1 MPETLLRLSAKVVI
15 HDENGRCLLLKRSMR
30 SKGNPGKWDFP
41 GGKIDAGE
49 SLEVGLLREIREET
63 GLAVSLGHL
72 LGAAES
78 ESPTARVVYM
88 ILEGRLASGAIHLSD
103 EHDDYVW
110 VERKDLAAM
119 DLASQFHRFAADYA
133 RATEEA

>member
-1 MPETLLRLSAKVVI
+1 MPETPLRLSAKVVI
-15 HDENGRCLLLKRSMR
+15 HDENGRCLLLKRSMH

-49 SLEVGLLREIREET
+49 SLDQGLLREIREET
-63 GLAVSLGHL
+63 GLVVSLGHL

-78 ESPTARVVYM
+78 ESPTARVVYV
-88 ILEGRLASGAIHLSD
+88 ILEGRLASGAIHLSG

-110 VERKDLAAM
+110 VEPKDLAVM